1 MLKKASYIIA
11 VVAVLAMTVAPA
23 FGITLV
29 TDAIGTDLQT
39 SFDYMTGFWNVVD
52 DVVWPL
58 LGIGLVAIIFSLL
71 QKARAMA
78 GG

>member
-1 MLKKASYIIA
+1 MWKKAGYVVA

-23 FGITLV
+23 FGVTLV
-29 TDAIGTDLQT
+29 TDSIGTDLQT
-39 SFDYMTGFWNVVD
+39 SFDYMTGFWNIID

-58 LGIGLVAIIFSLL
+58 LGIGLVAIIFTLL